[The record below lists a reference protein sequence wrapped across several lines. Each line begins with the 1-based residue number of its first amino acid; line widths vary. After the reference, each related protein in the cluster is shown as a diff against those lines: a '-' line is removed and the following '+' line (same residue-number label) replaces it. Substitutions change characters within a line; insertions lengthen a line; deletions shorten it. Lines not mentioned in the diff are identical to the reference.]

1 MKIVAMGDTNTVT
14 GMQLTGIKDTRI
26 VETTEQVAQTLR
38 EFSQRE
44 DVGVILIT
52 ERLAVQVQDQITRIQ
67 EEKPYPIIVEIP
79 DKEGK
84 LEMETST
91 LRELVRRAVGVE
103 LEI

>member
-1 MKIVAMGDTNTVT
+1 MKIVAMGDDDTVT
-14 GMQLTGIKDTRI
+14 GMQLAGIKDTRV
-26 VETTEQVAQTLR
+26 VENVEQVAQALR

-52 ERLAVQVQDQITRIQ
+52 ERLAAQVQDQITRIQ

-84 LEMETST
+84 LETGT
-91 LRELVRRAVGVE
+91 GVLRELVRRAVGVD
-103 LEI
+103 LDI